1 MKKSPLPSLL
11 AAIALFSS
19 LGPLAVQAATS
30 AATNRPADA
39 SITVLSPFEVSAPQG
54 YIMGNA
60 LSATGIGSEIRDIP
74 INITVL
80 TDQFILDR
88 NYTFLTE
95 ALNFVSGVTSQ
106 GRDLGRINIRG
117 FDALTQRDSMPA
129 FNFIPTDGIQQIE
142 ILKGPSAVFHGRVR
156 PGGIINQLSYSPS
169 FTRET
174 VLQMEAGTD
183 GYYKGMIRT
192 TGPLIDDKL
201 AYLFIASRF
210 QEDSTIMDYKD
221 RGSKYHTGKLTF
233 KASPALSF
241 TFSYEDVFSR
251 NRPGQE
257 IIVSHPAFVAAAQR
271 GAVTA
276 GTTSPGWVAANIGPA
291 EPPGAA
297 IVTDLVFP
305 SRYFN
310 PRGPDNET
318 TQEGRIVRGQ
328 MHWHIN
334 PWLSLRVSGQDLL
347 SHYRELWVNLFRWE
361 AGGTWLNNQAIDN
374 QIRTERRDYEA
385 ELSLRTKVAGTSHKL
400 LGGFERNDVEGRN
413 ITQRGVRV
421 NYNPFRDGVRRI
433 TSEMNQ
439 ANPNGFNGLFD
450 NRALWSLS
458 KVDSLYLTDQI
469 QLWEDRVGLVLG
481 SRYTKETSGRA
492 TKVSV
497 SESTSQF
504 GGYFRPAKSI
514 TLFAN
519 YSDTF
524 EPNFTIDALTGKTA
538 PTSVGDGYEFG
549 AKLELLQNRL
559 FATASIFNAT
569 FLRAAIDNRK
579 QIELNL
585 FPIFLPGGEAQ
596 KSEGLDLDLTYAPSK
611 ALTVLFSYSNIWT
624 SKTTRSESQPR
635 QVGRRLDN
643 TPEHKA
649 GYWTKYTFG
658 SGALKGAFLGG
669 GLRYRGRIFLHPSWE
684 QSVTD
689 RGRLFVDLLAGYK
702 RNNYSVTLNVQ
713 NATNVSDYIDGQ
725 ISWGEGVRG
734 ILSFRVNL

>member
-1 MKKSPLPSLL
+1 MRFASLTSVLVTVGLLSNGGILL
-11 AAIALFSS
+11 AQESS
-19 LGPLAVQAATS
+19 PRNAGVPEDS
-30 AATNRPADA
+30 
-39 SITVLSPFEVSAPQG
+39 TVVSLSPFEVLAPEG

-80 TDQFILDR
+80 TDQFVQDR

-95 ALNFVSGVTSQ
+95 ALNFVSSVTSQ

-117 FDALTQRDSMPA
+117 FDALTQRDSMPS

-169 FTRET
+169 FSRET
-174 VLQMEAGTD
+174 VLQAEAGTD

-192 TGPLIDDKL
+192 TGPLYGDKL

-210 QEDSTIMDYKD
+210 QEDSTMMEYKD
-221 RGSKYHTGKLTF
+221 RGSKYHAAKFTYR
-233 KASPALSF
+233 ASPALSL
-241 TFSYEDVFSR
+241 TLSYEDVFSQ

-271 GAVTA
+271 GEVPA
-276 GTTSPGWVAANIGPA
+276 GTTSPNWVRTNLGPTV
-291 EPPGAA
+291 PPGSV
-297 IVTDLVFP
+297 IVTDLAFP
-305 SRYFN
+305 GRYFN

-318 TQEGRIVRGQ
+318 TQDGRILRGQ

-347 SHYRELWVNLFRWE
+347 SHSREFWINIFRWE

-374 QIRTERRDYEA
+374 QVRTERQDYEA
-385 ELSLRTKVAGTSHKL
+385 ELSFRAKFAGSSHKL
-400 LGGFERNDVEGRN
+400 LLGYERNDVEGRN
-413 ITQRGVRV
+413 ITLRGVRV
-421 NYNPFRDGVRRI
+421 NYNPFRDGVRHI

-450 NRALWSLS
+450 NRAPWSLS

-469 QLWEDRVGLVLG
+469 QFLDDRLGLVLG
-481 SRYTKETSGRA
+481 TRYTKETSGRA
-492 TKVSV
+492 TKTSV
-497 SESTSQF
+497 SENTNQF
-504 GGYFRPAKSI
+504 GGYFRPAKNI

-519 YSDTF
+519 YSETF

-538 PTSVGDGYEFG
+538 PTSVGEGYELG
-549 AKLELLQNRL
+549 AKVEMLEGRL
-559 FATASIFNAT
+559 FATASVYNAT
-569 FLRAAIDNRK
+569 FLRAAVDNRK

-596 KSEGLDLDLTYAPSK
+596 ESEGIDLDLTYAPNSS
-611 ALTVLFSYSNIWT
+611 LTMLFSYSNIWMAE
-624 SKTTRSESQPR
+624 TTRSESQPA

-643 TPEHKA
+643 TPVDKA
-649 GYWTKYTFG
+649 GYWTKYTFSNG
-658 SGALKGAFLGG
+658 PMKGVFVGG
-669 GLRYRGRIFLHPSWE
+669 GLRYRGTIFAHPSWE

-689 RGRLFVDLLAGYK
+689 KGRLFVDLLAGYN
-702 RNNYSVTLNVQ
+702 RNNYTISLNVQ
-713 NATNVSDYIDGQ
+713 NATNVRDYLDGQ
-725 ISWGEGVRG
+725 ISWGEGIRG
-734 ILSFRVNL
+734 ILSFRVKL